1 MITLSY
7 SIQRDRQ
14 IYVWDNLF
22 AKILTLE
29 RETETDMQII
39 DRQTHKERETD
50 RENNQKVM
58 PWNNLFEN
66 FFYTGDRD
74 RQTNRRDRQ
83 IHKER
88 ETDRQTK
95 RRDRHTH
102 KERDRQTYKERDRET
117 DRERERERERE
128 KWKIRQGK
136 QRETRNERDRE
147 KDREKQRETNRHR
160 KRERK

>member
-50 RENNQKVM
+50 RENVQKAM
-58 PWNNLFEN
+58 PWNNLFEKK
-66 FFYTGDRD
+66 FYTGDRD

-102 KERDRQTYKERDRET
+102 KERDRQTYKERDRQ
-117 DRERERERERE
+117 RERETVRQIERDRQMKREREME
-128 KWKIRQGK
+128 DKTGKI
-136 QRETRNERDRE
+136 ERDKE
-147 KDREKQRETNRHR
+147 
-160 KRERK
+160 

>member
-50 RENNQKVM
+50 RENVQKVM

-83 IHKER
+83 IYKER

-102 KERDRQTYKERDRET
+102 KERDRQTYKERDRQRERETVRQIDRQT
-117 DRERERERERE
+117 DRERQTEMED
-128 KWKIRQGK
+128 KTGKI
-136 QRETRNERDRE
+136 ERDKE
-147 KDREKQRETNRHR
+147 
-160 KRERK
+160 